1 MFWGAIQSDPALQ
14 QKLQGVTEPAA
25 IVDIAKE
32 AGFTVSEQELQ
43 KALEGL
49 QDEELKGA
57 AGGWPLPCHMWG
69 WHENNFDETQPL
81 SLEQAKQLKFNSTAE
96 SPCAFIT
103 SIAQLIPQTAS
114 NSTQN

>member
-1 MFWGAIQSDPALQ
+1 MSEEQLKAFWGAIQSDPALQ

-25 IVDIAKE
+25 IVDIAKK

-69 WHENNFDETQPL
+69 
-81 SLEQAKQLKFNSTAE
+81 
-96 SPCAFIT
+96 
-103 SIAQLIPQTAS
+103 
-114 NSTQN
+114 